1 MANQKVSFSSVPKTF
16 SYSQTP
22 GSYIDISEPSFMLQV
37 SPKGKAIWRSRLK
50 GHDGKEVGKVVEF
63 EVSID
68 ERGQRSTNY
77 ELAKQK
83 ARDMHKFARMD
94 EFERSRQIGRT
105 LESGFELYLVNR
117 RKKNTKPLADRTKRD
132 YRKDYETYLKAKCGH
147 WVLKDTKAG
156 QWEDVFREIHDR
168 TPAKASSSHALVS
181 GIYNYLI
188 GRDELEVNPMAK
200 VRMQRFLTKPEPRT
214 KQVETMDLV
223 RFVNNVKGLRV
234 RHSRDIA
241 MLYLTTGIRHVALL
255 SMRWDQLDLEN
266 GYYCVPPDV
275 EGWKGFSGLL
285 PLSDFVIELLRKR
298 REQELVEGRD
308 SEWIFPARNVDSK
321 VPHRVDA
328 KEALLRVSEGL
339 PSRIGAHDLRRTWA
353 GLVNIVLPGDIK
365 TVGMLLTH
373 KWAID
378 SAKSPG
384 ELKPG
389 QATITLR
396 YLTPQ
401 LKRARVSVNRVTK
414 FLLEISGLRPMT
426 DETIAIAEAE
436 GIDPHA
442 LVLPATDSDN
452 AEDAK

>member
-1 MANQKVSFSSVPKTF
+1 MTTQKVSFSSVPKTLT
-16 SYSQTP
+16 YSKTP
-22 GSYIDISEPSFMLQV
+22 GNYIDISEPSFMLQV
-37 SPKGKAIWRSRLK
+37 SPKGKAIWRSRSK
-50 GHDGKEVGKVVEF
+50 GIDGKEMGKIAAF
-63 EVSID
+63 EITID
-68 ERGQRSTNY
+68 GEGQRVTNY
-77 ELAKQK
+77 EAAKFK
-83 ARDMHKFARMD
+83 ARELHKIASMD

-105 LESGFELYLVNR
+105 LESGFEVYLVNR
-117 RKKNTKPLADRTKRD
+117 RTKNNKPLAERTKRD
-132 YRKDYETYLKAKCGH
+132 YRKDYNTYLKAKCGH

-156 QWEDVFREIHDR
+156 QWEDIFREIHER
-168 TPAKASSSHALVS
+168 TPSKANSSHALVS

-188 GRDELEVNPMAK
+188 GRDELEANPMSK

-214 KQVETMDLV
+214 KQVDTMDLV
-223 RFVNNVKGLRV
+223 RFVENVKGLRV

-266 GYYCVPPDV
+266 GYYNVPPDV

-285 PLSDFVIELLRKR
+285 PLSDFVIDLFRKR
-298 REQELVEGRD
+298 RELELAEGRD

-321 VPHRVDA
+321 VPYRVDA

-339 PSRIGAHDLRRTWA
+339 PYRIGTHDLRRTWA
-353 GLVNIVLPGDIK
+353 GLINAVLPGDIK
-365 TVGMLLTH
+365 TVGMLLAH

-378 SAKSPG
+378 SAKSSS
-384 ELKPG
+384 ETKSG
-389 QATITLR
+389 QMTITLR

-414 FLLEISGLRPMT
+414 FLLEISGLQPMT
-426 DETIAIAEAE
+426 AETIAIAEAE

-442 LVLPATDSDN
+442 LVLPKLVEGHG
-452 AEDAK
+452 EDVE